1 VGRSSAFFLKRLHA
15 INNLSGNVIFLKLG
29 IHRDVKDDD
38 DIVVDVELLGLE
50 IGANRDECNEMRSV
64 ERMKNKI
71 SEMKPN

>member
-1 VGRSSAFFLKRLHA
+1 MGRSSAFFLKSLHA

-50 IGANRDECNEMRSV
+50 MGTNRDECNDMRLLK
-64 ERMKNKI
+64 RG
-71 SEMKPN
+71 